1 MLRQVKGTK
10 LNSSSGAKINP
21 RCILFDLD
29 GTLIDTVDLIYQS
42 FKYAVQKVLGLNLP
56 KQQLLQN
63 MGRPLKEQMLA
74 ISPSAAEELLKV
86 YNAHNEALHDQLVKA
101 YPGTEAVVKELKK
114 QGYLIGVVTSKRRA
128 LSERGLK
135 ITGLNKYVD
144 VLVAMEDTVKHKP
157 DPEPVQETLKR
168 LNCHGTALFV
178 GDSPFDLIAGQKAGV
193 LVGAALWGPFSKR
206 KLLELKPDLVLTK
219 LADIFYYL

>member
-1 MLRQVKGTK
+1 MLRQAKVTNSK
-10 LNSSSGAKINP
+10 LSNKTKINP

-74 ISPSAAEELLKV
+74 ISPNAAEELLKI
-86 YNAHNEALHDQLVKA
+86 YNAHNEALHDELVKA
-101 YPGTEAVVKELKK
+101 YPGTETVVKELK
-114 QGYLIGVVTSKRRA
+114 QRGYLIGVVTSKRKA

-135 ITGLNKYVD
+135 LTGLNKYVD
-144 VLVAMEDTVKHKP
+144 ILVAMEDTVKHKP
-157 DPEPVQETLKR
+157 DPEPVKETLKQ
-168 LNCHGTALFV
+168 LNCQGEALFI
-178 GDSPFDLIAGQKAGV
+178 GDSPFDIIAGKQAGV
-193 LVGAALWGPFSKR
+193 LVGAALWGPFSKK